1 MPRGRDGHA
10 STAARLAGLIEC
22 AASGN
27 EVAFSEL
34 YDETS
39 ARVYGAA
46 LQLLRSPQLAAEVT
60 QEVYV
65 EIWQRP
71 SGYDPDQGSVL
82 AWMMSMLHSRCMELI
97 RAINKQTGSDRYA
110 TTNGDHAIDRGSDE
124 ITESRFDTDRA
135 REALRSLNEI
145 DRRAVTL
152 AYFNGYSQTEVARVL
167 GLPLGTVK
175 SRIRDGLI
183 GLRDALGVST

>member
-1 MPRGRDGHA
+1 MRRV
-10 STAARLAGLIEC
+10 
-22 AASGN
+22 ASGD
-27 EVAFSEL
+27 ETGFSEL

-39 ARVYGAA
+39 SRMYGAA
-46 LQLLRSPQLAAEVT
+46 LQMLRSPQLAARVT

-65 EIWQRP
+65 EIWQRA

-82 AWMMSMLHSRCMELI
+82 AWMLPVLHRHCLELI
-97 RAINKQTGSDRYA
+97 PAIHKQTGRNA
-110 TTNGDHAIDRGSDE
+110 TVNGEHAFGWDFEEVGEPQIDSE
-124 ITESRFDTDRA
+124 RA
-135 REALRSLNEI
+135 LQALRSLDEI
-145 DRRAVTL
+145 ERRAVTL

-167 GLPLGTVK
+167 GLPLGTAK

>member
-1 MPRGRDGHA
+1 
-10 STAARLAGLIEC
+10 LIEC

-27 EVAFSEL
+27 EAAFSEL

-39 ARVYGAA
+39 GRVYGAA
-46 LQLLRSPQLAAEVT
+46 LQMLRSPHLAAEVT

-65 EIWQRP
+65 EIWQRA
-71 SGYDPDQGSVL
+71 SGYRPDKGSVL
-82 AWMMSMLHSRCMELI
+82 AWMMSMVHVRCMELV
-97 RAINKQTGSDRYA
+97 RAIDKQTGRERYA
-110 TTNGDHAIDRGSDE
+110 TANGIQPIERGSEDIAE
-124 ITESRFDTDRA
+124 SKSGTERA
-135 REALRSLNEI
+135 LAALSSLNEI

-167 GLPLGTVK
+167 GLPLSTVK

-183 GLRDALGVST
+183 GLRDAFGVST